1 MKKRILSLI
10 LLVVILGSLVI
21 SAFAATADNG
31 GIMPRYNNTASTST
45 NFVIS
50 TAGKATITAV
60 YNGDYGITTGATITS
75 YIEKRTLGIF
85 WSRVDIGQPNNEW
98 VDISTEYYDAFGHEF
113 WLEKTGTYRA
123 TVVYEVRGTG
133 GPADI
138 IDYQQERTYS

>member
-1 MKKRILSLI
+1 MKKRFLSLI
-10 LLVVILGSLVI
+10 LLVLVLGSLVI
-21 SAFAATADNG
+21 SVAAAALGNE
-31 GIMPRYNNTASTST
+31 GIMPCYNNTASTST

-50 TAGKATITAV
+50 TAGKATITAAFV
-60 YNGDYGITTGATITS
+60 GNQSVTTGATVTS

-98 VDISTEYYDAFGHEF
+98 VDTTTDFAECFGHEF

-123 TVVYEVRGTG
+123 TVTYEIRGTG

-138 IDYQQERTYS
+138 VNYQQERTYS